1 MLSRCIGERK
11 DDARPVPA
19 RDACILRWPGM
30 RPWGTYDGEADAMA
44 TNGLDPGLY
53 MRIYLFNISFACA
66 VRLCGRADPT
76 SVESE

>member
-1 MLSRCIGERK
+1 
-11 DDARPVPA
+11 
-19 RDACILRWPGM
+19 M
-30 RPWGTYDGEADAMA
+30 RPGGTYDGEADAMA
-44 TNGLDPGLY
+44 TGRLDPDLY